1 MIRLSACVEMI
12 YRELP
17 MEERIARVAAMGLPA
32 FEFWSWTNKDLTA
45 IARARAHHN
54 LVVSSFSYA
63 SPGAIVDP
71 ANHAAFLKHFDGVVA
86 AADTLDCRTVIV
98 TVGQQLP
105 EVERDRQ
112 HAAIVTALAALAQRA
127 QHHGITVVVEPLNIL
142 VNHKGYYLST
152 SEESFQIIDEVASP
166 SIKVL
171 FDVYHQQITEGNLIN
186 NITTYF
192 DKIGHFHIADNPGRH
207 EPGTGE
213 IDYHNVLRAI
223 DGLGYAGFIGL
234 EYRPKADADASL
246 RQTKGIAGLA

>member
-1 MIRLSACVEMI
+1 MTRLSACIEMI

-17 MEERIARVAAMGLPA
+17 IEERIARVASAGLPA
-32 FEFWSWTNKDLTA
+32 FEFWSWANKDLTA
-45 IARARAHHN
+45 IARAKAEHH
-54 LVVSSFSYA
+54 LALSSFSFA

-71 ANHAAFLKHFDGVVA
+71 SNHPAFLQHFDGVVS

-105 EVERDRQ
+105 GVERAQQ
-112 HAAIVTALAALAQRA
+112 HAAIVDALRALAPRA
-127 QHHGITVVVEPLNIL
+127 QQHGITIVVEPLNIL
-142 VNHKGYYLST
+142 INHKGYYLST

-166 SIKVL
+166 AIKVL

-213 IDYHNVLRAI
+213 INYSNVLRTI
-223 DGLGYAGFIGL
+223 DELGYGGYIGL
-234 EYRPKADADASL
+234 EYRPKGDADASL
-246 RQTKGIAGLA
+246 RQTMAIANLP

>member
-1 MIRLSACVEMI
+1 VIRLSACIEMI
-12 YRELP
+12 YRDLP
-17 MEERIARVAAMGLPA
+17 MEERIARVAAIGLPA

-45 IARARAHHN
+45 IAQARAQHHV
-54 LVVSSFSYA
+54 VVSSFAYG

-71 ANHAAFLKHFDGVVA
+71 TNHAAFLKHFDGVAA

-105 EVERDRQ
+105 EVGRAQQ
-112 HAAIVTALAALAQRA
+112 HAAIVSALAALAPRA
-127 QHHGITVVVEPLNIL
+127 QQYGVTIVVEPLNVLI
-142 VNHKGYYLST
+142 NHKGYYLST
-152 SEESFQIIDEVASP
+152 SEESFQIIEEVGSP
-166 SIKVL
+166 AIKVL

-213 IDYHNVLRAI
+213 INYGNVLRVI
-223 DGLGYAGFIGL
+223 DDLGYGGFIGL
-234 EYRPKADADASL
+234 EYRPKSDADASL
-246 RQTKGIAGLA
+246 KQSMAIAGRA